1 MVPGSWDTHP
11 KTNMTGFEH
20 PPFEDVFPIEHGGF
34 SNVMLVFSSWLGSYL
49 FGTFKGISKDSADFF
64 SQAWFKKDPP
74 CQPWWFWTYL
84 KRAKRNGV
92 WISCYFP
99 THTFFLGTLPKSSMR
114 KTLGAKHELRI
125 HQFQWCVCAKK
136 TRHRWLKCSINTAR
150 YRVNSYTIY
159 YIYLL
164 YIYTLVLSFVVQIII
179 MIIII
184 IHHGKHYCEQVWFWT
199 RCFFFLSFCC
209 SIWGYL
215 GLYAASKLAKLQIQ
229 FLFVCWW
236 TLSFRIH

>member
-1 MVPGSWDTHP
+1 MLRHIKCPRCLRVSWMGRWYRELRYP
-11 KTNMTGFEH
+11 PETNMTGWNIHHLKMYFLLKMGI
-20 PPFEDVFPIEHGGF
+20 FPCHVSFQFMVGAIF
-34 SNVMLVFSSWLGSYL
+34 V
-49 FGTFKGISKDSADFF
+49 GTFKGISKDSADFF

-99 THTFFLGTLPKSSMR
+99 THTFLGGTLPKSSMR

-159 YIYLL
+159 YIYKYLL
-164 YIYTLVLSFVVQIII
+164 YIYIYSCTILCCTDYYHDYYHYSSWETLLWTS
-179 MIIII
+179 MILNAM
-184 IHHGKHYCEQVWFWT
+184 
-199 RCFFFLSFCC
+199 FFF
-209 SIWGYL
+209 
-215 GLYAASKLAKLQIQ
+215 
-229 FLFVCWW
+229 
-236 TLSFRIH
+236 

>member
-1 MVPGSWDTHP
+1 MAVGALLIVAFRCCITSNAQDAFGYLGWCPMVPGSWDTHP

-99 THTFFLGTLPKSSMR
+99 THTFLGGTLPKSSMR

-125 HQFQWCVCAKK
+125 HQFQWCVCANK
-136 TRHRWLKCSINTAR
+136 N
-150 YRVNSYTIY
+150 
-159 YIYLL
+159 
-164 YIYTLVLSFVVQIII
+164 
-179 MIIII
+179 
-184 IHHGKHYCEQVWFWT
+184 
-199 RCFFFLSFCC
+199 
-209 SIWGYL
+209 
-215 GLYAASKLAKLQIQ
+215 AASLAEMFDKYGEVQGQ
-229 FLFVCWW
+229 
-236 TLSFRIH
+236 